1 MNREELIEFFNDA
14 VDEARQLI
22 ESKNHDY
29 AGEDGD
35 KPFANFT
42 RVESLG
48 ITSTERGFLVRLTDK
63 LSRLSSFCE
72 SGNFQVDESLR
83 DTCLDIVNYSI
94 LYLAYCESQKAYLP
108 TISTTTEDE
117 DSFGVVYFA
126 LGFKDNGSMSVVD
139 EAIQSAESL
148 RKHSPDVPITLFTDE
163 DVERPEL
170 FDTILPLR
178 ESLELRFDHGQALL
192 EYADQCQSYRQMWMI
207 YCGWKL
213 HLISLSPYNRTLY
226 LDTDTIIMQPIDDVF
241 DLPNDLAAAIDYDCL
256 GGSNKF
262 NGGVI
267 YFNGERGN
275 NFARTWADAW
285 YSGVIAGNLWL
296 DQDAEE
302 LAFTLFQDRYEREV
316 DFHVL
321 DHSVWNVRPNEAKV
335 LPVESRKNT
344 KILHSRFHV
353 LDDTNVWEL
362 MEAYEGE
369 PEDME
374 DD

>member
-1 MNREELIEFFNDA
+1 MNREELIEFFNVA
-14 VDEARQLI
+14 INEARQLI

-29 AGEDGD
+29 AGKDGED
-35 KPFANFT
+35 PFANFT

-94 LYLAYCESQKAYLP
+94 LYLAYCESQRSYLP
-108 TISTTTEDE
+108 EISVSPEED

-126 LGFKDNGSMSVVD
+126 LGFKDNGSMSIVD

-148 RKHSPDVPITLFTDE
+148 KKHSPNVPITLFTDE
-163 DVERPEL
+163 DVERAEL
-170 FDTILPLR
+170 FDTILPLK
-178 ESLELRFDHGQALL
+178 ESLELRFDHGEVLL
-192 EYADQCQSYRQMWMI
+192 AYAEECQSYRQMWVI

-213 HLISLSPYNRTLY
+213 HLMSLSPYSKTLY
-226 LDTDTIIMQPIDDVF
+226 LDTDTIIMQPIDSIF
-241 DLPNDLAAAIDYDCL
+241 DLPNDLSAAIDYECL

-262 NGGVI
+262 NGGVV
-267 YFNGERGN
+267 YFNGDRGR
-275 NFARTWADAW
+275 NFIRDWAEAW
-285 YSGVIAGNLWL
+285 YSGILAGNMWL
-296 DQDAEE
+296 DQDAED
-302 LAFTLFQDRYEREV
+302 LAFEIFHTKYDSKV

-321 DHSVWNVRPNEAKV
+321 DHSIWNVRPNEAKD
-335 LPVESRKNT
+335 LPVESRRNT

-353 LDDTNVWEL
+353 LDDTNVWEI

-369 PEDME
+369 PEDIK